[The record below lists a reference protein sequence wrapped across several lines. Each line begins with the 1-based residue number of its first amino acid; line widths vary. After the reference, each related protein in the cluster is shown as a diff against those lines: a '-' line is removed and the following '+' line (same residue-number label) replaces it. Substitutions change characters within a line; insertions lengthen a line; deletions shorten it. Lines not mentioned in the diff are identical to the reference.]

1 MQNEDFYSS
10 DCEELDVDNVTITT
24 IYNIRCW
31 NLIKQSTEYFNVGI
45 K

>member
-1 MQNEDFYSS
+1 MQNEDLYSS
-10 DCEELDVDNVTITT
+10 DCEELDVDNATITT